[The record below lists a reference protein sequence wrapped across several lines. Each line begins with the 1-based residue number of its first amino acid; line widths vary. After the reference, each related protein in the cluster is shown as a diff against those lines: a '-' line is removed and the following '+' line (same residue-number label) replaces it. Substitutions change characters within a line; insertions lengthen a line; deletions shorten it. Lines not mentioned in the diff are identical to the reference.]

1 MRNCSMIPQSPVLW
15 WLSWMKMTILHSL
28 CSHTIMLVKS
38 LISLRKYSLLD
49 KYFLFSQT
57 KLLLS
62 GVNAM
67 ANVDELVVQ
76 VTARD
81 PDLGANGSIIYYIAT
96 SNLFK
101 LVSGSYTKIYIYVFW
116 NMCWLNLCFCS
127 DFNSRYGSNKSSGS
141 IVPSPF
147 NITQTGQLRTVN
159 YMAEYN
165 QDRFIVDVVAREQ
178 AAPERETRTKV
189 HVSTHLQF
197 SVSMK

>member
-1 MRNCSMIPQSPVLW
+1 
-15 WLSWMKMTILHSL
+15 
-28 CSHTIMLVKS
+28 MLVKS

-49 KYFLFSQT
+49 EYFIFSQT

-101 LVSGSYTKIYIYVFW
+101 LVSGSYTKIYIYV
-116 NMCWLNLCFCS
+116 
-127 DFNSRYGSNKSSGS
+127 Y
-141 IVPSPF
+141 
-147 NITQTGQLRTVN
+147 
-159 YMAEYN
+159 
-165 QDRFIVDVVAREQ
+165 
-178 AAPERETRTKV
+178 
-189 HVSTHLQF
+189 
-197 SVSMK
+197 